1 MWDRSSV
8 DLGTINAESLKLS
21 NSNPVSGQRR
31 RTNSSEF
38 EPRFTPNPAECGL
51 VSDEFFRAKTVES
64 EVSLL
69 IAGINLGLKICKF
82 GAWGRPDRLCA
93 FLQIPAPSTA
103 VAFSFNS
110 GSDDAINFNGI
121 SFLCRYISL
130 SSVNPQRTGSW
141 FQRWRVRR
149 RLQPTSARVY
159 WRVAGAR
166 RRAGPLTYP

>member
-1 MWDRSSV
+1 MPS
-8 DLGTINAESLKLS
+8 SLKS
-21 NSNPVSGQRR
+21 AGVVSGQRR
-31 RTNSSEF
+31 RTNYSEF
-38 EPRFTPNPAECGL
+38 EPRFTPNPAACGL

-64 EVSLL
+64 E
-69 IAGINLGLKICKF
+69 
-82 GAWGRPDRLCA
+82 
-93 FLQIPAPSTA
+93 IPAPSTA
-103 VAFSFNS
+103 VDFSFDS
-110 GSDDAINFNGI
+110 GSDHAINFNGI
-121 SFLCRYISL
+121 SFLCRYIPL